1 MGSRIKELKKKIR
14 PWAEQGMR
22 VLLAASYEGEPDTG
36 GLTEDQI
43 HPMAL
48 ILITN
53 RLRNEAAE
61 TFRYFRE
68 QGVSIRVISGDNPET
83 VSRVAIQA
91 GIEGA
96 DQFVDASTLKS
107 DSSLEAAAEKYK
119 VFGRVTPEQKC
130 RLIRAMQK
138 NGHTVAMTGDG
149 VNDVLA
155 LKEADCGIAMASRQ
169 PGRLSD
175 RPACAAEFRFP
186 VHAGNRR
193 GRTKS
198 HKQYPAGRFPVPGK
212 KYFLPAALPGQS
224 VCGLPLSPSA
234 PAAVPYRLPDHRD
247 PVFLPCTGA
256 Q

>member
-1 MGSRIKELKKKIR
+1 
-14 PWAEQGMR
+14 MR

-107 DSSLEAAAEKYK
+107 DNSLEA
-119 VFGRVTPEQKC
+119 
-130 RLIRAMQK
+130 
-138 NGHTVAMTGDG
+138 
-149 VNDVLA
+149 
-155 LKEADCGIAMASRQ
+155 
-169 PGRLSD
+169 
-175 RPACAAEFRFP
+175 
-186 VHAGNRR
+186 
-193 GRTKS
+193 
-198 HKQYPAGRFPVPGK
+198 
-212 KYFLPAALPGQS
+212 
-224 VCGLPLSPSA
+224 
-234 PAAVPYRLPDHRD
+234 
-247 PVFLPCTGA
+247 
-256 Q
+256 